1 MMGICIKQHLSNIWS
16 LIHEKVKQHWA
27 WVAKKRS
34 LYKKLI
40 FISVKASF
48 FERKSSLIIEMIIQ
62 KNLKGLEVLITSHV
76 KVFLAINIIALY
88 KLL

>member
-16 LIHEKVKQHWA
+16 LIHEVKQHWA

-76 KVFLAINIIALY
+76 KVFLAINITALY